1 MNISEALKQI
11 SQKLQTAQIENY
23 SAEAYSLLSFIC
35 RKDQSFLISHPEKNI
50 NPKQEE
56 KIKKLVKLRSKS
68 WPLAYLM
75 NKKSFYQLE
84 FFVNSDT
91 LIPRPESELIV
102 EAVLKECQK
111 EKQKKI
117 NIIDV
122 GTGSGCLIISL
133 AHILQSKN
141 NINFYG
147 LDISSPALKV
157 SKKNAQKQQLN
168 KRISFKLGNLL
179 EPLLKKIG
187 REEAQYHILANLP
200 YLTKEEI
207 KNSPSL
213 KMEPKKALDGG
224 KDGLKFYQELF
235 KQISQIKKDNSFFI
249 YAEINPWQ
257 KEKLLELTKKAFS
270 ECSIEY
276 ETILDLRKEARII
289 IIKI

>member
-11 SQKLQTAQIENY
+11 GQKLQTAQIENY

-35 RKDQSFLISHPEKNI
+35 RKDQSFLISHPEKKI

-157 SKKNAQKQQLN
+157 AKKNAQKQQLN

>member
-157 SKKNAQKQQLN
+157 AKKNAQKQQLN

>member
-11 SQKLQTAQIENY
+11 SQKLQTAQIKNY

-56 KIKKLVKLRSKS
+56 EIKKLIKLRSKS

-157 SKKNAQKQQLN
+157 AKKNAQKQQLN

>member
-11 SQKLQTAQIENY
+11 GQKLQTAQIENY

-157 SKKNAQKQQLN
+157 AKKNAQKQQLN

-235 KQISQIKKDNSFFI
+235 KQISQIKKDNNFFI

-276 ETILDLRKEARII
+276 EIILDLRKEARII

>member
-35 RKDQSFLISHPEKNI
+35 QKDQSFLISHPEKNI

-56 KIKKLVKLRSKS
+56 EIKKLIKLRSKS

-157 SKKNAQKQQLN
+157 AKKNAQKQQLN

>member
-11 SQKLQTAQIENY
+11 GQKLQTAQIENY

-157 SKKNAQKQQLN
+157 AKKNAQKQQLN